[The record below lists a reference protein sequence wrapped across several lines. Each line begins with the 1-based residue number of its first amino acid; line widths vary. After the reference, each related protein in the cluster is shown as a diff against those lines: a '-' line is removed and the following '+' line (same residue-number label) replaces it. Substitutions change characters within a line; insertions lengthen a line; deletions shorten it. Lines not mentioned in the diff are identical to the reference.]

1 MHLATV
7 SDVVKVADRLHVAPG
22 RAPLDNTYTA
32 RVVHSVRA
40 EWCRGQAKTW
50 AAQAPCQSRKA
61 PGPGGGAGWLA
72 VGGARG
78 FCSLVAAGRSCL
90 QLAGF
95 EHWHMPSFTPTLFMY
110 QPGHHHPT
118 DPDVSATSGGWR
130 GPRHCQMCG
139 CVCESLRQC
148 GPCICLVVGRL
159 MVPPHCLSAA
169 RMATWR
175 W

>member
-40 EWCRGQAKTW
+40 KWCRGQAKTW
-50 AAQAPCQSRKA
+50 AAQATCQSRKA
-61 PGPGGGAGWLA
+61 PGRAARAAA
-72 VGGARG
+72 VGGVRG

-90 QLAGF
+90 QLVARF

-110 QPGHHHPT
+110 QPGHHHPA

-130 GPRHCQMCG
+130 GPRQGESPRTLANCQILC
-139 CVCESLRQC
+139 
-148 GPCICLVVGRL
+148 
-159 MVPPHCLSAA
+159 AA
-169 RMATWR
+169 RPTVDHWGSPGGQSVAHPGQEDPSF
-175 W
+175 